1 MHAITCASSPAP
13 PRSTLKHGS
22 MGSVHVWEGSAAR
35 AARSERGRGLPNREG
50 ATSGGNTCSLG
61 RLAVALDSKANAG
74 YTTIAVSGPPEN
86 GKVRHWVE
94 APLQEQVG
102 RGEHRCKVQLRS
114 HQHTCELILAHA
126 TSAVT
131 VLGGMSPAGAAG

>member
-50 ATSGGNTCSLG
+50 ATSGGNTL
-61 RLAVALDSKANAG
+61 L
-74 YTTIAVSGPPEN
+74 PPDVPVFRSE
-86 GKVRHWVE
+86 RS
-94 APLQEQVG
+94 EQLLLV
-102 RGEHRCKVQLRS
+102 
-114 HQHTCELILAHA
+114 HTLCL
-126 TSAVT
+126 SVC
-131 VLGGMSPAGAAG
+131 